1 MEDTHNIEERLF
13 DIIEFLPDATFVI
26 DADKKVVAWNKAIE
40 EMTGVRKEE
49 IIGKGDYSYAEP
61 FYGKKRPILIDLIF
75 ERNSEIETKYDFVH
89 REGNVLFTEVFLPSL
104 NNNKGVYVWAK
115 ATPIYD
121 KSGSFVGAIETIR
134 DITER
139 KLYGEKL
146 EKLNAELIKS
156 NKIFKQMALKDP
168 HTGLY
173 NYRYLGEVI
182 EAEFLRAKRYAHPL
196 SAILLDIDY
205 FKSVNDVYGHQFGD
219 LVLKQFARQLKL
231 AVRQYDIVVRLGG
244 EEFVV
249 LSPATN
255 RADAVGLGDR
265 ILEIISLYDFGDRE
279 HNIKLKVSIAV
290 SSYPE
295 DKISKGQDLID
306 MADHILNK
314 VKELGGNRVY
324 SSVDLKTIE
333 EKDDF
338 IPAPDKTTDVRLL
351 KNKLDK
357 LTRQANQGLVE
368 SIFAFA
374 KTIELKDHYT
384 GEHVEKTVHYATEVA
399 RKLGL
404 QKEEIEKISQAS
416 ILHDL
421 GKIGV
426 SEKILLKKGKLTKKE
441 YDEIKRHPQIAVDIL
456 RPIQSLQGV
465 VPMIYYHHERWD
477 GKGYSSGLKGDQIPM
492 GARIIAVSDVYEAL
506 TSDRPYRKAYPK
518 EEAIKIVK
526 NSSGSQFDPKV
537 VDAFLEVLQQER

>member
-1 MEDTHNIEERLF
+1 MEDNHNIEERLF

-40 EMTGVRKEE
+40 EMTGVSKEA
-49 IIGKGDYSYAEP
+49 IIGKGDYAYAEP

-75 ERNSEIETKYDFVH
+75 DKNEEIEQRYDYVH
-89 REGNVLFTEVFLPSL
+89 RDGNVLFTEVFLPIL
-104 NNNKGVYVWAK
+104 NNNKGIYVWAK

-121 KSGSFVGAIETIR
+121 KSGKFVGAIETIR

-139 KLYGEKL
+139 KLSGEKL

-156 NKIFKQMALKDP
+156 NKVFKQMALKDP

-219 LVLKQFARQLKL
+219 LILKQFARQLKL

-306 MADHILNK
+306 LADRILSK

-324 SSVDLKTIE
+324 SSVDIKTME
-333 EKDDF
+333 RDDF
-338 IPAPDKTTDVRLL
+338 APVPEKATDVRLL
-351 KNKLDK
+351 KKKLDK

-404 QKEEIEKISQAS
+404 PKEEVEKISQAS

-477 GKGYSSGLKGDQIPM
+477 GKGYSNGLKGEQIPV

-518 EEAIKIVK
+518 EEAIKIIK

-537 VDAFLEVLQQER
+537 VDAFLNVLQQEK

>member
-1 MEDTHNIEERLF
+1 MEDNHNIQERLF
-13 DIIEFLPDATFVI
+13 EIIEFLPDATFVI
-26 DADKKVVAWNKAIE
+26 DVDKKVVAWNKAVE

-49 IIGKGDYSYAEP
+49 ILGKGDYAYAEP

-75 ERNSEIETKYDFVH
+75 EKNEEIESKYDYVK
-89 REGNVLFTEVFLPSL
+89 REGNILFSEIFLPQL
-104 NNNKGVYVWAK
+104 NNNKGIYVWVK

-121 KSGSFVGAIETIR
+121 KSGNLVGAIETVR
-134 DITER
+134 DITEN
-139 KLYGEKL
+139 KMSGQKL

-156 NKIFKQMALKDP
+156 NKVFKQMALKDP

-219 LVLKQFARQLKL
+219 LILKQFARQLKL

-265 ILEIISLYDFGDRE
+265 ILELISLYDFGDRE

-306 MADHILNK
+306 MADRILSK

-324 SSVDLKTIE
+324 SSVDLKTM

-338 IPAPDKTTDVRLL
+338 TPVPEKATDVRLL
-351 KNKLDK
+351 KKKLDK

-404 QKEEIEKISQAS
+404 PKEEVEKISQAS

-477 GKGYSSGLKGDQIPM
+477 GKGYSNGLKGEQIPV

-518 EEAIKIVK
+518 EEAIKIIK

-537 VDAFLEVLQQER
+537 VDAFLNVLQQEK

>member
-1 MEDTHNIEERLF
+1 MENNHNIEERLF

-40 EMTGVRKEE
+40 EMTGVSKEE
-49 IIGKGDYSYAEP
+49 MIGKGDYAYAEP

-75 ERNSEIETKYDFVH
+75 DKNEEMERRYDYVH
-89 REGNVLFTEVFLPSL
+89 RDEDVLFTEVFLPML
-104 NNNKGVYVWAK
+104 NDNKGIYVWAK

-121 KSGSFVGAIETIR
+121 KSGKFVGAIETIR
-134 DITER
+134 DITEK
-139 KLYGEKL
+139 KLSGEKL

-156 NKIFKQMALKDP
+156 NKVFKQMALKDP

-219 LVLKQFARQLKL
+219 LILKQFARQLKL

-265 ILEIISLYDFGDRE
+265 ILELISLYDFGDRE
-279 HNIKLKVSIAV
+279 HSIKLKVSIAV

-306 MADHILNK
+306 MADRILSK

-324 SSVDLKTIE
+324 SSVDLKTM

-338 IPAPDKTTDVRLL
+338 APVPEKTTDVRLL
-351 KNKLDK
+351 KKKLDK

-399 RKLGL
+399 RNLGL
-404 QKEEIEKISQAS
+404 PKEEVEKISQAS

-465 VPMIYYHHERWD
+465 VPMIYYHPERWD
-477 GKGYSSGLKGDQIPM
+477 GKGYSNGLKGEQIPV

-518 EEAIKIVK
+518 EEAIKIIK
-526 NSSGSQFDPKV
+526 NSSGTQFDPKV
-537 VDAFLEVLQQER
+537 VDAFLNVLQQEK

>member
-1 MEDTHNIEERLF
+1 MENNHNIEERLF

-40 EMTGVRKEE
+40 EMTGVSKEE
-49 IIGKGDYSYAEP
+49 MIGKGDYAYAEP

-75 ERNSEIETKYDFVH
+75 DKNEEMERRYDYVH
-89 REGNVLFTEVFLPSL
+89 RDEDVLFTEVFLPML
-104 NNNKGVYVWAK
+104 NDNKGIYVWAK

-121 KSGSFVGAIETIR
+121 KSGKFVGAIETIR
-134 DITER
+134 DITEK
-139 KLYGEKL
+139 KLSGEKL

-156 NKIFKQMALKDP
+156 NKVFKQMALKDP

-219 LVLKQFARQLKL
+219 LILKQFARQLKL

-265 ILEIISLYDFGDRE
+265 ILELISLYDFGDRE
-279 HNIKLKVSIAV
+279 HSIKLKVSIAV

-306 MADHILNK
+306 MADRILSK

-324 SSVDLKTIE
+324 SSVDLKTM

-338 IPAPDKTTDVRLL
+338 APVPEKTTDVRLL
-351 KNKLDK
+351 KKKLDK

-399 RKLGL
+399 RNLGL
-404 QKEEIEKISQAS
+404 PKEEVEKISQAS

-477 GKGYSSGLKGDQIPM
+477 GKGYSNGLKGEQIPV
-492 GARIIAVSDVYEAL
+492 GARIIAVSDVY
-506 TSDRPYRKAYPK
+506 
-518 EEAIKIVK
+518 
-526 NSSGSQFDPKV
+526 
-537 VDAFLEVLQQER
+537 

>member
-1 MEDTHNIEERLF
+1 MDDSKLSYEQLIAIFENIDVPIYISDPETYEVLY
-13 DIIEFLPDATFVI
+13 V
-26 DADKKVVAWNKAIE
+26 NKAVRDTFGPVQGEKCYKVLQGLDSPCPFCTNSIIFSRE
-40 EMTGVRKEE
+40 SSEPHIWEFQNTRNQRWYHCIDQVIPWSDGRKVRLEM
-49 IIGKGDYSYAEP
+49 AM
-61 FYGKKRPILIDLIF
+61 
-75 ERNSEIETKYDFVH
+75 
-89 REGNVLFTEVFLPSL
+89 
-104 NNNKGVYVWAK
+104 
-115 ATPIYD
+115 
-121 KSGSFVGAIETIR
+121 
-134 DITER
+134 DITRE
-139 KLYGEKL
+139 KTTGDKL
-146 EKLNAELIKS
+146 EKLNMELVKS
-156 NKIFKQMALKDP
+156 NKILKQMALKDP

-205 FKSVNDVYGHQFGD
+205 FKSINDVYGHQFGD
-219 LVLKQFARQLKL
+219 MILKQFARQLKM

-249 LSPATN
+249 LSPATS
-255 RADAVGLGDR
+255 RADAVGLGER
-265 ILEIISLYDFGDRE
+265 ILELIGLYDFGDRE
-279 HNIKLKVSIAV
+279 HNVKLKVSMAV

-306 MADHILNK
+306 MADRILSK
-314 VKELGGNRVY
+314 VKELGGNKVY
-324 SSVDLKTIE
+324 SSIDLKSAE
-333 EKDDF
+333 RED
-338 IPAPDKTTDVRLL
+338 AVPDVSKTTDVRLL
-351 KNKLDK
+351 KKKLDK

-399 RKLGL
+399 RKLNL
-404 QKEEIEKISQAS
+404 QKEDIEKIRQAA

-426 SEKILLKKGKLTKKE
+426 SDNILLKKGKLTKKE
-441 YDEIKRHPQIAVDIL
+441 YEEIKRHPQIAVDIL

-477 GKGYSSGLKGDQIPM
+477 GKGYSNGLKGEQIPM

-506 TSDRPYRKAYPK
+506 TSDRPYRKAYPRG
-518 EEAIKIVK
+518 EAIKIIK

-537 VDAFLEVLQQER
+537 VDAFLEVLQQEQ

>member
-1 MEDTHNIEERLF
+1 MEDNHNIQERLF
-13 DIIEFLPDATFVI
+13 EIIEFLPDATFVI

-40 EMTGVRKEE
+40 EMTGVRKED
-49 IIGKGDYSYAEP
+49 ILGKGDYAYAEP

-75 ERNSEIETKYDFVH
+75 EKNEEIEEKYDYVK
-89 REGNVLFTEVFLPSL
+89 RDGNVLFTEVFLPVL
-104 NNNKGVYVWAK
+104 NNNKGIYVWAK

-121 KSGSFVGAIETIR
+121 KSGKFVGAIETVR

-139 KLYGEKL
+139 KMSGEKL
-146 EKLNAELIKS
+146 EKLNTELVKS

-219 LVLKQFARQLKL
+219 LILKQFARQLKL

-306 MADHILNK
+306 MADRILSK

-324 SSVDLKTIE
+324 SSVDLKTM

-338 IPAPDKTTDVRLL
+338 TPVPEKATDVRLL
-351 KNKLDK
+351 KKKLDK

-404 QKEEIEKISQAS
+404 PKEEIEKISQAS

-426 SEKILLKKGKLTKKE
+426 SEKILLKKGKLTKRE

-477 GKGYSSGLKGDQIPM
+477 GKGYSNGLKGEQIPV

-518 EEAIKIVK
+518 EEAVKIIK

-537 VDAFLEVLQQER
+537 VDAFLNVIQQEK

>member
-1 MEDTHNIEERLF
+1 MNDSKITYEQLVSIFENIDAPIYISDPKTYEVLYVNKAVRDDFGDVRGGKCYKALQGLDGPCPF
-13 DIIEFLPDATFVI
+13 CTNDIIFNKKPGQPHIWEFQNTRNKRWYHCI
-26 DADKKVVAWNKAIE
+26 DQAIQWVDGRE
-40 EMTGVRKEE
+40 ARLEM
-49 IIGKGDYSYAEP
+49 A
-61 FYGKKRPILIDLIF
+61 L
-75 ERNSEIETKYDFVH
+75 
-89 REGNVLFTEVFLPSL
+89 
-104 NNNKGVYVWAK
+104 
-115 ATPIYD
+115 
-121 KSGSFVGAIETIR
+121 
-134 DITER
+134 DINGEKTSN
-139 KLYGEKL
+139 EKL

-156 NKIFKQMALKDP
+156 NKVFKQMALKDP

-219 LVLKQFARQLKL
+219 LILKQFARQLKL

-306 MADHILNK
+306 MADRILSK

-324 SSVDLKTIE
+324 SSVDLKTM

-338 IPAPDKTTDVRLL
+338 MPVPEKATDVRLL
-351 KNKLDK
+351 KKKLDK

-404 QKEEIEKISQAS
+404 PKEEVEKISQAS

-477 GKGYSSGLKGDQIPM
+477 GKGYSNGLKGEQIPV

-506 TSDRPYRKAYPK
+506 TSDRPYRKAYPR
-518 EEAIKIVK
+518 EEAIKIIK

-537 VDAFLEVLQQER
+537 VDAFLDVLQQEK

>member
-1 MEDTHNIEERLF
+1 M
-13 DIIEFLPDATFVI
+13 
-26 DADKKVVAWNKAIE
+26 
-40 EMTGVRKEE
+40 
-49 IIGKGDYSYAEP
+49 IGKGDYAYAEP

-75 ERNSEIETKYDFVH
+75 DKNEEMERRYDYVH
-89 REGNVLFTEVFLPSL
+89 RDEDVLFTEVFLPML
-104 NNNKGVYVWAK
+104 NDNKGIYVWAK

-121 KSGSFVGAIETIR
+121 KSGKFVGAIETIR
-134 DITER
+134 DITEK
-139 KLYGEKL
+139 KLSGEKL
-146 EKLNAELIKS
+146 ERLNAELIKS
-156 NKIFKQMALKDP
+156 NKVFKQMALKDP

-219 LVLKQFARQLKL
+219 LILKQFARQLKL

-265 ILEIISLYDFGDRE
+265 ILELISLYDFGDRE
-279 HNIKLKVSIAV
+279 HSIKLKVSIAV

-306 MADHILNK
+306 LADRILSK

-324 SSVDLKTIE
+324 SSVDLKTM

-338 IPAPDKTTDVRLL
+338 APVPEKTTDVRLL
-351 KNKLDK
+351 KKKLDK

-399 RKLGL
+399 RNLGL
-404 QKEEIEKISQAS
+404 PKEEVEKISQAS

-477 GKGYSSGLKGDQIPM
+477 GKGYSNGLKGEQIPV

-518 EEAIKIVK
+518 EEAIKIIK
-526 NSSGSQFDPKV
+526 NSSGTQFDPKV
-537 VDAFLEVLQQER
+537 VDAFLNVLQQEK

>member
-1 MEDTHNIEERLF
+1 MEDTHNIQERLF
-13 DIIEFLPDATFVI
+13 DIIDFLPDATFVI
-26 DADKKVVAWNKAIE
+26 DAEKKVVAWNRAIE
-40 EMTGVRKEE
+40 EMTGVHKDT
-49 IIGKGDYSYAEP
+49 IIGRGDYAYAEP
-61 FYGKKRPILIDLIF
+61 FYGRKRPILIDLIF
-75 ERNSEIETKYDFVH
+75 EKNNEIETKYDFVQ

-104 NNNKGVYVWAK
+104 NDNKGIYVWAK

-121 KSGSFVGAIETIR
+121 KSGNFVGAIETIR

-139 KLYGEKL
+139 KLSREKL
-146 EKLNAELIKS
+146 EKLNSELIKS
-156 NKIFKQMALKDP
+156 NKVFKQMALKDP

-231 AVRQYDIVVRLGG
+231 AVRQYDIVVRFGG

-306 MADHILNK
+306 LADHILSK

-333 EKDDF
+333 EKDNF

-351 KNKLDK
+351 KKKLDK

>member
-1 MEDTHNIEERLF
+1 MEDTHNIQERLF

-26 DADKKVVAWNKAIE
+26 DADKKVVAWNRAIE
-40 EMTGVRKEE
+40 DMTGVHKDKIMGR
-49 IIGKGDYSYAEP
+49 GDYAYAEP
-61 FYGKKRPILIDLIF
+61 FYGNKRPILIDLIF
-75 ERNSEIETKYDFVH
+75 EKNNEIETKYDFVQ

-104 NNNKGVYVWAK
+104 NNNKGIYVWAK

-121 KSGSFVGAIETIR
+121 KSGNVVGAIETIR

-139 KLYGEKL
+139 KLSREKL

-156 NKIFKQMALKDP
+156 NKVFKQMALKDP

-231 AVRQYDIVVRLGG
+231 AVRQYDIVVRFGG

-306 MADHILNK
+306 MADHILSK

-351 KNKLDK
+351 KKKLDK

>member
-1 MEDTHNIEERLF
+1 MENNHNIEERLF

-40 EMTGVRKEE
+40 EMTGVSKEE
-49 IIGKGDYSYAEP
+49 MIGKGDYAYAEP

-75 ERNSEIETKYDFVH
+75 DKNEEMERRYDYVH
-89 REGNVLFTEVFLPSL
+89 RDEDVLFTEVFLPML
-104 NNNKGVYVWAK
+104 NDNKGIYVWAK

-121 KSGSFVGAIETIR
+121 KSGKFVGAIETIR
-134 DITER
+134 DITEK
-139 KLYGEKL
+139 KLSGEKL

-156 NKIFKQMALKDP
+156 NKVFKQMALKDP

-219 LVLKQFARQLKL
+219 LILKQFARQLKL

-265 ILEIISLYDFGDRE
+265 ILELISLYDFGDRE
-279 HNIKLKVSIAV
+279 HSIKLKVSIAV

-306 MADHILNK
+306 MADRILSK

-324 SSVDLKTIE
+324 SSVDLKTM

-338 IPAPDKTTDVRLL
+338 APVPEKTTDVRLL
-351 KNKLDK
+351 KKKLDK

-399 RKLGL
+399 RNLGL
-404 QKEEIEKISQAS
+404 PKEEVEKISQAS

-477 GKGYSSGLKGDQIPM
+477 GKGYSNGLKGEQIPV

-518 EEAIKIVK
+518 EEAIKIIK
-526 NSSGSQFDPKV
+526 NSSGTQFDPKV
-537 VDAFLEVLQQER
+537 VDAFLNVLQQEK

>member
-1 MEDTHNIEERLF
+1 MEDTHNIQERLF

-26 DADKKVVAWNKAIE
+26 DAEKKVVAWNRAIE
-40 EMTGVRKEE
+40 EMTGVHKDTIMGR
-49 IIGKGDYSYAEP
+49 GDYAYAEP

-75 ERNSEIETKYDFVH
+75 EKNNEIETKYDFVQ

-104 NNNKGVYVWAK
+104 NDNKGIYVWAK

-121 KSGSFVGAIETIR
+121 RSGNFVGAIETIR

-139 KLYGEKL
+139 KLSREKL

-156 NKIFKQMALKDP
+156 NKVFKQMALKDP

-231 AVRQYDIVVRLGG
+231 AVRQYDIVVRFGG

-306 MADHILNK
+306 LADHILSK

-351 KNKLDK
+351 KKKLDK

>member
-1 MEDTHNIEERLF
+1 MEDNHKIEEWLF

-26 DADKKVVAWNKAIE
+26 DADKRVVAWNKATE
-40 EMTGVRKEE
+40 EMTGVSKEA
-49 IIGKGDYSYAEP
+49 IIGKGDYAYAEP
-61 FYGKKRPILIDLIF
+61 FYGRKRPILIDLIF
-75 ERNSEIETKYDFVH
+75 EKNEEIETKYDYVQ
-89 REGNVLFTEVFLPSL
+89 RDGNVLFSEVFLPML
-104 NNNKGVYVWAK
+104 NNNKGIYIWAK

-121 KSGSFVGAIETIR
+121 KSGKIVGAIETVR
-134 DITER
+134 DVTER
-139 KLYGEKL
+139 KLSREKL
-146 EKLNAELIKS
+146 EKLNTELIKS
-156 NKIFKQMALKDP
+156 NKVFKQMALKDP

-219 LVLKQFARQLKL
+219 LILKQFARQLKL

-306 MADHILNK
+306 MADRILSK

-324 SSVDLKTIE
+324 SSVDLKTM

-338 IPAPDKTTDVRLL
+338 TPVPEKATDVRLL
-351 KNKLDK
+351 KKKLDK

-399 RKLGL
+399 RQLGL
-404 QKEEIEKISQAS
+404 PKEEIEKISQAS

-441 YDEIKRHPQIAVDIL
+441 YEEIKRHPQIAVDIL

-477 GKGYSSGLKGDQIPM
+477 GKGYSNGLKGEQIPV

-518 EEAIKIVK
+518 EEAIKIIK

-537 VDAFLEVLQQER
+537 VDAFLNVLQQEK